1 MHQRENG
8 ISERKRKRKGKK
20 KRMSKIDTTGRLFI
34 PRKIRNILNLRNGD
48 AVEIHVRDDE
58 EIVIKRANRP
68 VKDESEST
76 KQYFKIPVEWS
87 SAGIVRVKAET
98 LEDAVKKFDS
108 IRKKIDSESAE
119 NIEMV
124 YGTFDRIKDVNNP
137 MQYYKDMQ
145 KFW

>member
-1 MHQRENG
+1 
-8 ISERKRKRKGKK
+8 
-20 KRMSKIDTTGRLFI
+20 MSKIDTTGRLFI
-34 PRKIRNILNLRNGD
+34 PRKIRNILDLRNGD
-48 AVEIHVRDDE
+48 AVEICVRENE
-58 EIVIKRANRP
+58 EIVIRRANKA
-68 VKDESEST
+68 VKDESRDT

-108 IRKKIDSESAE
+108 IKKKIDSENAE

-124 YGTFDRIKDVNNP
+124 YGTLDRIKDVKNP

>member
-1 MHQRENG
+1 
-8 ISERKRKRKGKK
+8 
-20 KRMSKIDTTGRLFI
+20 MSKIDTNGRLFI
-34 PRKIRNILNLRNGD
+34 PRKIRNILDLRNGD
-48 AVEIHVRDDE
+48 AVEICVREDE
-58 EIVIKRANRP
+58 EIVIRRANKP
-68 VKDESEST
+68 IKDESRDT

-108 IRKKIDSESAE
+108 IKKKIDSENAE

-124 YGTFDRIKDVNNP
+124 YGTLDRIKDVKNP

>member
-1 MHQRENG
+1 
-8 ISERKRKRKGKK
+8 
-20 KRMSKIDTTGRLFI
+20 MSKIDTNGRLFI
-34 PRKIRNILNLRNGD
+34 PRKIRNILDLRNGD
-48 AVEIHVRDDE
+48 AVEICVRENE
-58 EIVIKRANRP
+58 EIVIRRANKP
-68 VKDESEST
+68 VKDESRDT

-108 IRKKIDSESAE
+108 IKKKIDSENAE

-124 YGTFDRIKDVNNP
+124 YGTLDRIKDVKNP

>member
-1 MHQRENG
+1 MG
-8 ISERKRKRKGKK
+8 INERKRKRKKKGKK
-20 KRMSKIDTTGRLFI
+20 KRMSRIDTTGRLFI
-34 PRKIRNILNLRNGD
+34 PRRIRNILNLRNGD

-58 EIVIKRANRP
+58 EIVIRRANKP

-87 SAGIVRVKAET
+87 SAGIVMVKAET

>member
-1 MHQRENG
+1 
-8 ISERKRKRKGKK
+8 
-20 KRMSKIDTTGRLFI
+20 MSKIDTTGRLFI
-34 PRKIRNILNLRNGD
+34 PRKIRNILDLRNGD
-48 AVEIHVRDDE
+48 AVEICVREDE
-58 EIVIKRANRP
+58 EIVIRRVNKP
-68 VKDESEST
+68 VKDESRDT

-108 IRKKIDSESAE
+108 IKKKIDSENAE

-124 YGTFDRIKDVNNP
+124 YGTLDRIKDVKNP

>member
-1 MHQRENG
+1 
-8 ISERKRKRKGKK
+8 
-20 KRMSKIDTTGRLFI
+20 MSKIDTNGRLFI
-34 PRKIRNILNLRNGD
+34 PRKIRNILDLRNGD
-48 AVEIHVRDDE
+48 AVEICVREDE
-58 EIVIKRANRP
+58 EIVIRRANKP
-68 VKDESEST
+68 IKDKSRDT

-108 IRKKIDSESAE
+108 IKKKIDSENAE

-124 YGTFDRIKDVNNP
+124 YGTLDRIKDVKNP

>member
-1 MHQRENG
+1 
-8 ISERKRKRKGKK
+8 
-20 KRMSKIDTTGRLFI
+20 MSKIDTNGRLFI
-34 PRKIRNILNLRNGD
+34 PRKIRNILDLRNGD
-48 AVEIHVRDDE
+48 AVEICVREDE
-58 EIVIKRANRP
+58 EIVIRRANKP
-68 VKDESEST
+68 VKDESRDT

-108 IRKKIDSESAE
+108 IKKKIDSENAE

-124 YGTFDRIKDVNNP
+124 YGTLDRIKDVKNP

>member
-1 MHQRENG
+1 
-8 ISERKRKRKGKK
+8 
-20 KRMSKIDTTGRLFI
+20 MSKIDTTGRLFI
-34 PRKIRNILNLRNGD
+34 PRKFRNILNLRNGD

-108 IRKKIDSESAE
+108 IRKKIDSENAE

>member
-1 MHQRENG
+1 
-8 ISERKRKRKGKK
+8 
-20 KRMSKIDTTGRLFI
+20 MSKIDTNGRLFI
-34 PRKIRNILNLRNGD
+34 PRKIRNILDLRNGD
-48 AVEIHVRDDE
+48 AVEICVREDE
-58 EIVIKRANRP
+58 EIVIRRVNKP
-68 VKDESEST
+68 VKDESRDT

-108 IRKKIDSESAE
+108 IKKKIDSENAE

-124 YGTFDRIKDVNNP
+124 YGTLDRIKDVKNP

>member
-1 MHQRENG
+1 
-8 ISERKRKRKGKK
+8 
-20 KRMSKIDTTGRLFI
+20 MSKIDTTGRLFI
-34 PRKIRNILNLRNGD
+34 PRKIRNILDLRNGD
-48 AVEIHVRDDE
+48 AVEICVRENE
-58 EIVIKRANRP
+58 EIVIRRANKP
-68 VKDESEST
+68 VKDESRDT

-108 IRKKIDSESAE
+108 IKKKIDSENAE

-124 YGTFDRIKDVNNP
+124 YGTLDRIKDVKNP

>member
-1 MHQRENG
+1 
-8 ISERKRKRKGKK
+8 
-20 KRMSKIDTTGRLFI
+20 MSKIDTNGRLFI
-34 PRKIRNILNLRNGD
+34 PRKIRNILDLRNGD
-48 AVEIHVRDDE
+48 AVEICVREDE
-58 EIVIKRANRP
+58 EIVIRRANKP
-68 VKDESEST
+68 VKDESRDA

-108 IRKKIDSESAE
+108 IKKKIDSENAE

-124 YGTFDRIKDVNNP
+124 YGTLDRIKDVKNP

>member
-1 MHQRENG
+1 
-8 ISERKRKRKGKK
+8 
-20 KRMSKIDTTGRLFI
+20 MSKIDTTGRLFI

-48 AVEIHVRDDE
+48 AVEIYVRDDE

-87 SAGIVRVKAET
+87 SAGIVRVKSET
-98 LEDAVKKFDS
+98 LEDAVKKFDR
-108 IRKKIDSESAE
+108 IKKKIGSGNAE
-119 NIEMV
+119 NVEMI
-124 YGTFDRIKDVNNP
+124 YGTFDRIKDMENP
-137 MQYYKDMQ
+137 IQYYKDMQ